1 MNIGCHLSSSG
12 GFFAMAK
19 AAVSIG
25 ANTFQFFSRNP
36 RGGRGKEIDPKD
48 IENFLHITKE
58 NNFAKVVA
66 HAPYTMNLCSSADH
80 ICEFSKN
87 IFAEDL
93 EKLENIPG
101 NFYNFHPGSHTG
113 QGVEIGIQKITDA
126 LNEILKVNQS
136 TTVLLE
142 TMAGKGSEV
151 GGNFEELK
159 KIIDNIELK
168 DKIGVCLDTCHIFDG
183 GYDIVNNLEGVLEE
197 IDKIIGIEKLK
208 AIHLNDS
215 KNPCGSKKDRHEKIG
230 KGNIGLKAFER
241 IINHKYLSGLPFIL
255 ETPQEDLKGYAD
267 EISVLKR
274 MSKS

>member
-19 AAVSIG
+19 AALGIG

-36 RGGRGKEIDPKD
+36 RGGQGKEIDPKD
-48 IENFLHITKE
+48 IEKFLRIAKE
-58 NNFAKVVA
+58 NNFAKIVA

-87 IFAEDL
+87 IFAQDI
-93 EKLENIPG
+93 KRLENIPD

-126 LNEILKVNQS
+126 LNEILVPEQ
-136 TTVLLE
+136 TTIILLE
-142 TMAGKGSEV
+142 TMAGKGSEI

-159 KIIDNIELK
+159 KIINNVNLK

-183 GYDIVNNLEGVLEE
+183 GYDIVNNLENVVEE
-197 IDKIIGIEKLK
+197 FDKIIGIEMLK
-208 AIHLNDS
+208 VIHLNDS

-230 KGNIGLKAFER
+230 KGNIGLEAFER
-241 IINHKYLSGLPFIL
+241 IINHKYFKDLPFIL
-255 ETPQEDLKGYAD
+255 ETPQEDLSGYAN
-267 EISVLKR
+267 EISMLKK
-274 MSKS
+274 MSKN

>member
-36 RGGRGKEIDPKD
+36 RGGRGKEIDSKD

-151 GGNFEELK
+151 GGNFNELK
-159 KIIDNIELK
+159 KIIDNIKLK
-168 DKIGVCLDTCHIFDG
+168 DKIGVCLDTCHIFDS

-197 IDKIIGIEKLK
+197 FDKIIGIEKLK

-241 IINHKYLSGLPFIL
+241 IINHKHLSCLPFIL
-255 ETPQEDLKGYAD
+255 ETPQEDLKGYAN